1 MERVM
6 KRQREQKKKKK
17 CVIKRE
23 GMIDE
28 NVKCIENNQIKLKI
42 TARI

>member
-6 KRQREQKKKKK
+6 KRQREQKKKK

>member
-6 KRQREQKKKKK
+6 KKPREQKK
-17 CVIKRE
+17 CATKRE
-23 GMIDE
+23 GMIDDY
-28 NVKCIENNQIKLKI
+28 VKCIGNNQIKLKI